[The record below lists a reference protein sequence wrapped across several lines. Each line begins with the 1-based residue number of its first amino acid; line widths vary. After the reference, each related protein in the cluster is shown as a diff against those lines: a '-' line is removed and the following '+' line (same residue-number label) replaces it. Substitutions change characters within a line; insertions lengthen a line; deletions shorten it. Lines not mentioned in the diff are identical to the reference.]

1 MSDVLA
7 NILCLFPNLK
17 TDEGCAEYVDT
28 TVILNEADTT
38 FAGTL
43 GTNEVT
49 STGLKTEDNKVFTV
63 ETINVQAHTYNL

>member
-1 MSDVLA
+1 MFSRIFFAYVQNSKA
-7 NILCLFPNLK
+7 
-17 TDEGCAEYVDT
+17 DEGCAEYVDT

-49 STGLKTEDNKVFTV
+49 STGLKTEDNKIFTV

>member
-1 MSDVLA
+1 M
-7 NILCLFPNLK
+7 
-17 TDEGCAEYVDT
+17 
-28 TVILNEADTT
+28 ILNAADTT

-43 GTNEVT
+43 GINEVT